1 MGIGNI
7 LAGVIRTAN
16 ETASSTRTMMNAT
29 KTETETFTV
38 IDSLESKDGAS
49 GWDVDKYGP
58 FTTEADAEAFARR
71 LASEGYASLDEDHRL
86 VEVSSDGGNYGGDPC
101 HVLYSWR
108 SDDDNEDTVHT
119 LGPTDEEKEALLI
132 ADEEEEADV
141 N

>member
-1 MGIGNI
+1 
-7 LAGVIRTAN
+7 
-16 ETASSTRTMMNAT
+16 MMNAT

-86 VEVSSDGGNYGGDPC
+86 VEISSDGGNYGGDPC
-101 HVLYSWR
+101 HALYSWR

-132 ADEEEEADV
+132 ADEREIQ
-141 N
+141 